1 VPRKR
6 RKVEEQDSDGS
17 SDSDSEGAGNG
28 ADWIDGV
35 SATDIA
41 QSKSVKL
48 PAKPSAAAAAEPD
61 VVLSPEENEALKAAS
76 LQSGTNA
83 AATKHIAMDCEMVG
97 IGRDG
102 IDSYL
107 ARCSVVN
114 RYGHVLYD
122 EHVIPKEKVTDYRTW
137 VSGIRPKDV
146 SRKNALPFERVQADV
161 MKLCKGKIL
170 VGHAL
175 KNDFKALLLAHP
187 RRDIRDTARYKP
199 FRKLMGGRTPG
210 LAKLCKKV
218 LGFEVQTGEHSSVED
233 AQVPMAIYLKYKAE
247 WEQRLR
253 DQVGGSSD
261 RKKEKELKKARK
273 EAHNAAV
280 AAKRA

>member
-1 VPRKR
+1 MARTSSHPRVTCSLLAARAAVDRHAKVGSSSNWKSLEAAGHVPRKR

-137 VSGIRPKDV
+137 VSGTPALSV
-146 SRKNALPFERVQADV
+146 SPPPPPPLPPSHPRKAPFKV
-161 MKLCKGKIL
+161 

-175 KNDFKALLLAHP
+175 DACVRAPFKLRPQHATTHT
-187 RRDIRDTARYKP
+187 RST
-199 FRKLMGGRTPG
+199 
-210 LAKLCKKV
+210 V
-218 LGFEVQTGEHSSVED
+218 LSLS
-233 AQVPMAIYLKYKAE
+233 LS
-247 WEQRLR
+247 L
-253 DQVGGSSD
+253 
-261 RKKEKELKKARK
+261 
-273 EAHNAAV
+273 N
-280 AAKRA
+280 